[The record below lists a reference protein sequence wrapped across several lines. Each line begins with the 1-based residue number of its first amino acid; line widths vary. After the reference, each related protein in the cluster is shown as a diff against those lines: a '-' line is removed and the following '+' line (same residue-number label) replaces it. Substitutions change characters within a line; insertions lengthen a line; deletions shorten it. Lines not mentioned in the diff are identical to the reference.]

1 MIGSGTAG
9 NDRQSLNGQD
19 RRMMNKTPW
28 LVVMVTTVLLFALAD
43 NALAQRGPGPFGGP
57 PWSYKGMP
65 YGHFCPGHGRGPY
78 GKRMPVATAEEAKQV
93 VETYFSAMGEGASTG
108 KIEENR
114 LFFEVEILNKDGVL
128 IDRAIVDRR
137 TGRIRSI
144 Y

>member
-1 MIGSGTAG
+1 
-9 NDRQSLNGQD
+9 
-19 RRMMNKTPW
+19 MNKVLGVTI
-28 LVVMVTTVLLFALAD
+28 LVATVLILALAND
-43 NALAQRGPGPFGGP
+43 ARAQRGPGPFGGP
-57 PWSYKGMP
+57 PCFYKGMP
-65 YGHFCPGHGRGPY
+65 YGHFCRDHGRGPY
-78 GKRMPVATAEEAKQV
+78 GKRMPVATAEQAKQV
-93 VETYFSAMGEGASTG
+93 VETYFSATGENVSTG